1 MMIVFRKEL
10 QEMLRDKRVRSSA
23 FFGPIFL
30 IFLFLF
36 VLGNVLGNIGKP
48 ENTRV
53 HLVRTTSPLV
63 EVLRKANFKIIDV
76 PTEADAQKLI
86 EDGKAKAVVSIQP
99 PKDGLTEVKIF
110 SDPKEQ
116 LGTITQGVVTGA
128 LKTLNDAALAQFLA
142 KNKVPAADVAPIKI
156 TPVAVAVG
164 TKGSASE
171 FLVGLLPYLIVIWA
185 FYGGMSTATDL
196 VAGEKERNTLETL
209 LITPQPRTG
218 IILGKLLALGVICLM
233 SSLSSL
239 IGLALYS
246 LLRLPGS
253 EATLKNGLGLTLPGA
268 ALIILLL
275 VPLVAF
281 FSSLLIAVSTFAKN
295 AREAQTYLSL
305 ASFVV
310 IIPAMFSQFIGLT
323 EFANASWINYIPVL
337 NTSNNIR
344 LTLMGK
350 PDFGGSLVAIAIC
363 LGLAAIMVR
372 YTVSLF
378 QKETVLVRI

>member
-10 QEMLRDKRVRSSA
+10 REMLRDKRVRSSA

-30 IFLFLF
+30 IFIFLYL
-36 VLGNVLGNIGKP
+36 LGNVVGNIGKP
-48 ENTRV
+48 ENTHV
-53 HLVRTTSPLV
+53 YLVKSDSPLV
-63 EVLRKANFKIIDV
+63 QVLRKANFKIDEV
-76 PTEADAQKLI
+76 ASESEGEKLI
-86 EDGKAKAVVSIQP
+86 KSGKAKAVVSILP
-99 PKDGLTEVKIF
+99 EKDGVTEVKVL

-116 LGTITQGVVTGA
+116 LGTITQGSVSKA
-128 LKTLNDAALAQFLA
+128 LEQLNDVSLKGYLV
-142 KNKVPAADVAPIKI
+142 KHSVPAAEVSPIKV
-156 TPVAVAVG
+156 TPVAVTVG
-164 TKGSASE
+164 SKGGASD
-171 FLVGLLPYLIVIWA
+171 FLVGMLPYLIVIWA

-209 LITPQPRTG
+209 LITPEPRSS
-218 IILGKLLALGVICLM
+218 IILGKLLALSTICLM

-239 IGLALYS
+239 IGLGLYS
-246 LLRLPGS
+246 IMHLPGA
-253 EATLKNGLGLTLPGA
+253 EAAMKNGLGLTLTGSI
-268 ALIILLL
+268 LIILLL

-281 FSSLLIAVSTFAKN
+281 FASLLVAVSTFAKN

-323 EFANASWINYIPVL
+323 EFGSASWINFVPVL

-350 PDFGGSLVAIAIC
+350 PDLVGSSIAISIC
-363 LGLAAIMVR
+363 LVLAAIMVR
-372 YTVSLF
+372 YTVVLF
-378 QKETVLVRI
+378 QRETVLVRV